1 MHGDDAS
8 SLQVY
13 AGPSMIKLERSY
25 IGSVSLLT
33 LMALLLS
40 GCGLL
45 YTDVQVPRAYRSAS
59 PIDVDSKASDK
70 MVSGEACNNSVIF
83 LVAWGNGGYAEAVKN
98 ALAEEP
104 PGSILYDVYIDLD
117 ARLYLV
123 GLYTRFCT
131 VVTGKVWS
139 P

>member
-1 MHGDDAS
+1 
-8 SLQVY
+8 
-13 AGPSMIKLERSY
+13 MIKPERSY
-25 IGSVSLLT
+25 VGSVFLLI
-33 LMALLLS
+33 LIASLLS

-45 YTDVQVPRAYRSAS
+45 YTDVHVPRAYRSAS

-70 MVSGEACNNSVIF
+70 MVTGRACNHSVIF

-104 PGSILYDVYIDLD
+104 PGSILYDVYTDFS

-123 GLYTRFCT
+123 GLYTRSCT